1 MRAVNLLPRE
11 PVRSKRTGGPSVHA
25 QLSVACPLLAVVL
38 VGAVWFF
45 VGSRLPSKRDTLAGL
60 QAELARM
67 PAPKRVV
74 PQDPAVRLAHDQ
86 RVSAL
91 AGALDGRIAW
101 DRILRHVAAVLPTDV
116 WLTNLHAGAPADTSS
131 SQTAPA
137 TTAPAATTAAST
149 PDATASAADELDLD
163 GYTYSQNSVARLL
176 SRLGVVPDLI
186 DVQLRSSKL
195 GEIGKRPVVEF
206 SIVAAVRS
214 GSGSA

>member
-11 PVRSKRTGGPSVHA
+11 PVRRKRPGGPPVHA
-25 QLSVACPLLAVVL
+25 QLLLACPLLAVVL

-45 VGSRLPSKRDTLAGL
+45 VGSRLPSKRDTLASL
-60 QAELARM
+60 QTELARL

-74 PQDPAVRLAHDQ
+74 PQNPAVRLAHDQ

-91 AGALDGRIAW
+91 AGVLDGRIAW

-116 WLTNLHAGAPADTSS
+116 WLTNLHAGAPSDSDSSS
-131 SQTAPA
+131 SQAAPTATAPA
-137 TTAPAATTAAST
+137 TTPASQ
-149 PDATASAADELDLD
+149 ELDLD

-176 SRLGVVPDLI
+176 SRLGVVPDLT
-186 DVQLRSSKL
+186 DVRLRSSKVGL
-195 GEIGKRPVVEF
+195 IGKRPVVQF
-206 SIVAAVRS
+206 SIVAVVRT